1 MPSPWEKYQQRRG
14 STGSSGS
21 RNRALAAAT
30 LNAQDPRTATPY
42 QSVEQPEIDP
52 ETIKQ
57 KRQQLQTQQ
66 QQKMRGLLTG
76 PASLIPNFKELEKG
90 NVRFGIDEYAATPTQ
105 ASLEEDPGLNPW
117 SWTMQKVIAPTLSG
131 WQRSV
136 EFSSGLLATPFSTE
150 LQAARDAGVGAAERW
165 RNLDLPTMRIGK
177 QKGEGFGFDV
187 GVKGAVELI
196 VDPIGLATMALPIG
210 AAFRTAAYPAKKLG
224 SLVGKVSGLT
234 KMSQKGMKEFTERAK
249 GIDLSIKSEI
259 TEMQKGIVDD
269 VWDRNVLV
277 QDHLKETGGGF
288 GNLAEM
294 QTVVTPK
301 TEMQLLMNYDEVMDA
316 KSQLGYMDGLL
327 AYVNQKATDS
337 SKKKMGVFWRALNNP
352 VEKFRP
358 SVGAMQ
364 TREGRA
370 LYFYNQYKTAIDTE
384 SLIKSSNLAKKDFEK
399 VFADMGLKKSEVES
413 FAPGQ
418 EDISDAAKLI
428 WKGYMNMV
436 TPKIARESVPMIVE
450 GKGVSSPMF
459 KYVEGLG
466 ELTGVQE
473 EKLLINVNTDLG
485 IVNLTTPS
493 GFNLGQLNIKG
504 ANSFSGSTEDIIAGL
519 QGLSSDRT
527 LGKLGGKDLDTIR
540 SEINNSV
547 DQLNKRFDLA
557 DTNILEGRGRYDYD
571 LAGNSL
577 DINFKGFDFESAQT
591 RSWDLPK
598 GFGGNRKTGKAV
610 KGTIGG
616 DIREQLARDIDALQR
631 NIKNITDD
639 PKRRREILQA
649 NQNLINEA
657 STTYNRIINSTLDQ
671 TESFIDQVKDVR
683 SLRNMMLR
691 SKGVGID
698 EITDAAGMDNAR
710 AMLGNLNL
718 DDAKSLYK
726 DELNI
731 LRNELAE
738 RVQFSSGEEALLGL
752 RKLDKGLQN
761 NKLWVDVRTGRSGQ
775 KLDDIL
781 NEEQWNTVTREVI
794 RQYAKKGENIEF
806 FGRIDANGQ
815 LEKIFKKS
823 HALSGKLQYKDLERQ
838 FGKMAER
845 VGKGKLTLA
854 GKVGKEFRESKKL
867 LNEEFNKLYGT
878 DITQIEKEMP
888 FLDFLDMA
896 GFTVGHSGSTAKP
909 IRLYET
915 GFFQLSNDAKDYLDY
930 FYNLLDEGGQLMRE
944 NGVKFNEIAE
954 YTNGNYVHHMVESI
968 KIAATEAEDVFMR
981 NEGFSRYLQPLSPQS
996 PVKARAFTDSIVE
1009 GFEEKGLQYAQDP
1022 AEIIEAFTKS
1032 VHNQINTHLVANK
1045 LRVAAAKDLGA
1056 FNIAS
1061 KKLQPIG
1068 KTISLIDDLDKA
1080 FKVGEGQEIN
1090 PDRIKGVFQDK
1101 TVEGY
1106 IEHHSPDLHRLL
1118 KDALEDPDRF
1128 TAADVLQDLS
1138 KQGSGKEVDEML
1150 KKFRDEMKKEQ
1161 RMVQDADRHAAQVR
1175 MNREEYDIKTGIF
1188 GREVKANRLRKV
1200 AAHNG
1205 SQEGQSVAVLKDL
1218 LFDDKVAQKIEDTLG
1233 IAKPNTFDK
1242 FAESTGKVG
1251 DNIRLIQTGIDLG
1264 TPLLQG
1270 LPTLVR
1276 NPALWAKATKNM
1288 LTTVFDPNLGGDVA
1302 RINFFAEKG
1311 DVIKRMNRK
1320 RVLMASQ
1327 GQDYF
1332 RAVDKGGWSSKAL
1345 KNIGF
1350 SDEQK
1355 GVRIAGKLDSGVKRM
1370 QMGFEDLGDRI
1381 RTGMW
1386 ESHEPQIIANMSDE
1400 AKDRYLKTGQVTG
1413 ESADVINQ
1421 QLDELGEYV
1430 NQMTGAFSHT
1440 QAMIGRRQANMERA
1454 FLLFSPAYTRASLGL
1469 LGSVLS
1475 GGLKGKEAHKTLSRM
1490 LMVGVSFHTAT
1501 AVAQSQGTGKP
1512 LEEYLHLDPSKA
1524 DFLTM
1529 QIGEAKVGIGS
1540 FWNST
1545 FKAMAQIVADPAFR
1559 GDVLDSPL
1567 LMTGAGRGQAGFDE
1581 QGIRSKLANNPAIRW
1596 LRGRSSP
1603 AGSQFW
1609 NLGMGANFLGEE
1621 MSVNSSDFFGFDDGV
1636 GGDIAPF
1643 WMQNFY
1649 DNGLGYSFSALPF
1662 EFVGLRTYEMPPW
1675 EKRTEIRDEFAM
1687 KEYGELWRDLN
1698 NVQKRS
1704 VTENNQANPSWQR
1717 LQELD
1722 AEIAEKRRVIGGG
1735 ELDIKMQDY
1744 QIEKD
1749 KIDDLYEGQ
1758 LKQVVGYYNQGVM
1771 DSELDRPHIGSPA
1784 ELIAEEKSIR
1794 AERGALMDSLTDPS
1808 LNPDYAL
1815 IEAYYDSFDGFNK
1828 LERPEDFFAD
1838 RYSDIY
1844 FDPKWEHIGF
1854 FDFKGRDKEL
1864 QELLSE
1870 WGGDAVELEQYAKNL
1885 LFGKRFSVDS
1895 VVSEYYTGVNKFFTK
1910 YYENS
1915 HNAIFTQKYRG
1926 EFDDLYDTWAKSNII
1941 TQRQIEDANRRF
1953 SKALDEVGDLRK
1965 SMRNIPGN
1973 PESIALDAFLYRFQV
1988 GGVETL
1994 AHNAN
1999 RNREEELNQRPA
2011 MDAYVPEWRVAGQ

>member
-726 DELNI
+726 D
-731 LRNELAE
+731 
-738 RVQFSSGEEALLGL
+738 
-752 RKLDKGLQN
+752 
-761 NKLWVDVRTGRSGQ
+761 
-775 KLDDIL
+775 
-781 NEEQWNTVTREVI
+781 
-794 RQYAKKGENIEF
+794 
-806 FGRIDANGQ
+806 
-815 LEKIFKKS
+815 
-823 HALSGKLQYKDLERQ
+823 
-838 FGKMAER
+838 
-845 VGKGKLTLA
+845 
-854 GKVGKEFRESKKL
+854 
-867 LNEEFNKLYGT
+867 
-878 DITQIEKEMP
+878 
-888 FLDFLDMA
+888 
-896 GFTVGHSGSTAKP
+896 
-909 IRLYET
+909 
-915 GFFQLSNDAKDYLDY
+915 
-930 FYNLLDEGGQLMRE
+930 
-944 NGVKFNEIAE
+944 
-954 YTNGNYVHHMVESI
+954 
-968 KIAATEAEDVFMR
+968 
-981 NEGFSRYLQPLSPQS
+981 
-996 PVKARAFTDSIVE
+996 
-1009 GFEEKGLQYAQDP
+1009 
-1022 AEIIEAFTKS
+1022 
-1032 VHNQINTHLVANK
+1032 
-1045 LRVAAAKDLGA
+1045 
-1056 FNIAS
+1056 
-1061 KKLQPIG
+1061 
-1068 KTISLIDDLDKA
+1068 
-1080 FKVGEGQEIN
+1080 
-1090 PDRIKGVFQDK
+1090 
-1101 TVEGY
+1101 
-1106 IEHHSPDLHRLL
+1106 
-1118 KDALEDPDRF
+1118 
-1128 TAADVLQDLS
+1128 
-1138 KQGSGKEVDEML
+1138 
-1150 KKFRDEMKKEQ
+1150 
-1161 RMVQDADRHAAQVR
+1161 
-1175 MNREEYDIKTGIF
+1175 
-1188 GREVKANRLRKV
+1188 
-1200 AAHNG
+1200 
-1205 SQEGQSVAVLKDL
+1205 
-1218 LFDDKVAQKIEDTLG
+1218 
-1233 IAKPNTFDK
+1233 
-1242 FAESTGKVG
+1242 
-1251 DNIRLIQTGIDLG
+1251 
-1264 TPLLQG
+1264 
-1270 LPTLVR
+1270 
-1276 NPALWAKATKNM
+1276 
-1288 LTTVFDPNLGGDVA
+1288 
-1302 RINFFAEKG
+1302 
-1311 DVIKRMNRK
+1311 
-1320 RVLMASQ
+1320 
-1327 GQDYF
+1327 
-1332 RAVDKGGWSSKAL
+1332 
-1345 KNIGF
+1345 
-1350 SDEQK
+1350 
-1355 GVRIAGKLDSGVKRM
+1355 
-1370 QMGFEDLGDRI
+1370 
-1381 RTGMW
+1381 
-1386 ESHEPQIIANMSDE
+1386 
-1400 AKDRYLKTGQVTG
+1400 
-1413 ESADVINQ
+1413 
-1421 QLDELGEYV
+1421 
-1430 NQMTGAFSHT
+1430 
-1440 QAMIGRRQANMERA
+1440 
-1454 FLLFSPAYTRASLGL
+1454 
-1469 LGSVLS
+1469 
-1475 GGLKGKEAHKTLSRM
+1475 
-1490 LMVGVSFHTAT
+1490 
-1501 AVAQSQGTGKP
+1501 
-1512 LEEYLHLDPSKA
+1512 
-1524 DFLTM
+1524 
-1529 QIGEAKVGIGS
+1529 
-1540 FWNST
+1540 
-1545 FKAMAQIVADPAFR
+1545 
-1559 GDVLDSPL
+1559 
-1567 LMTGAGRGQAGFDE
+1567 
-1581 QGIRSKLANNPAIRW
+1581 
-1596 LRGRSSP
+1596 
-1603 AGSQFW
+1603 
-1609 NLGMGANFLGEE
+1609 
-1621 MSVNSSDFFGFDDGV
+1621 
-1636 GGDIAPF
+1636 
-1643 WMQNFY
+1643 
-1649 DNGLGYSFSALPF
+1649 
-1662 EFVGLRTYEMPPW
+1662 
-1675 EKRTEIRDEFAM
+1675 
-1687 KEYGELWRDLN
+1687 
-1698 NVQKRS
+1698 
-1704 VTENNQANPSWQR
+1704 
-1717 LQELD
+1717 
-1722 AEIAEKRRVIGGG
+1722 
-1735 ELDIKMQDY
+1735 
-1744 QIEKD
+1744 
-1749 KIDDLYEGQ
+1749 
-1758 LKQVVGYYNQGVM
+1758 
-1771 DSELDRPHIGSPA
+1771 
-1784 ELIAEEKSIR
+1784 
-1794 AERGALMDSLTDPS
+1794 
-1808 LNPDYAL
+1808 
-1815 IEAYYDSFDGFNK
+1815 
-1828 LERPEDFFAD
+1828 
-1838 RYSDIY
+1838 
-1844 FDPKWEHIGF
+1844 
-1854 FDFKGRDKEL
+1854 
-1864 QELLSE
+1864 
-1870 WGGDAVELEQYAKNL
+1870 
-1885 LFGKRFSVDS
+1885 
-1895 VVSEYYTGVNKFFTK
+1895 
-1910 YYENS
+1910 
-1915 HNAIFTQKYRG
+1915 
-1926 EFDDLYDTWAKSNII
+1926 
-1941 TQRQIEDANRRF
+1941 
-1953 SKALDEVGDLRK
+1953 
-1965 SMRNIPGN
+1965 
-1973 PESIALDAFLYRFQV
+1973 
-1988 GGVETL
+1988 
-1994 AHNAN
+1994 
-1999 RNREEELNQRPA
+1999 
-2011 MDAYVPEWRVAGQ
+2011 